1 MNARQRPV
9 AVITG
14 GTRGIGLA
22 LARDLDASHHLVIG
36 GRSAESV
43 EPVVA
48 QLPSAEGFVADLTDC
63 APGGSLERALED
75 LVPRLPRVD
84 VLVHSAGI
92 LHRGAVAD
100 VPMADWSQAMAAN
113 VVAVAGITRALLPA
127 LRAAEGLVVMVNS
140 GAGFTASPTTGTYA
154 ATKFALRALADALRE
169 EERANGVR
177 VTSVHPGRV
186 DTDMQREMIEFEG
199 GDYEP
204 ERFLR
209 VESVVKAVRLA
220 IDATPDASIDMV
232 SVRPRGYRRP

>member
-1 MNARQRPV
+1 MDANDRPV
-9 AVITG
+9 AVVTG

-22 LARDLDASHHLVIG
+22 VARDLSSTHHLVIG

-43 EPVVA
+43 AEVVA
-48 QLPSAEGFVADLTDC
+48 GLPSAEGFVADLGDTG
-63 APGGSLERALED
+63 PGGSLERALAL
-75 LVPRLPRVD
+75 LVPRLSRVD
-84 VLVHSAGI
+84 VVVHSAGV

-100 VPMADWSQAMAAN
+100 VPMSDWSLAMTVN
-113 VVAVAGITRALLPA
+113 VVAVAGVTRALLPA

-140 GAGFTASPTTGTYA
+140 GSGFTASPTTGTYA

-186 DTDMQREMIEFEG
+186 DTDMQQEMIEFEG

-204 ERFLR
+204 GQYLR

-220 IDATPDASIDMV
+220 VDASPEASVDVI
-232 SVRPRGYRRP
+232 SVRPRGYRR